1 MTELVD
7 FVINRRI
14 LFNISVCRSDISFW
28 LIIIIVADKILDC
41 GCWEKFAKL
50 AAELRRQGL
59 IVRQNQCWL
68 LYLRDNIRHS
78 KRLTGARNPQQSLLF
93 ISSFD
98 SLHQLGNRLWL
109 ISRRLIGGNQ
119 FE

>member
-59 IVRQNQCWL
+59 IVRQNQCCFCTCEIIFAIVNVL
-68 LYLRDNIRHS
+68 PEPVTPAKSALY
-78 KRLTGARNPQQSLLF
+78 PLF
-93 ISSFD
+93 
-98 SLHQLGNRLWL
+98 
-109 ISRRLIGGNQ
+109 
-119 FE
+119 